1 MMILAFAGIL
11 TAVFAGLV
19 SGVTGNLFFKSYLVL
34 FDIFF
39 PLFPFFDLVKYEL
52 CICRPSALSVLM
64 VRDISP
70 VVCVTLRNMTLA
82 QHFSAW
88 LHIFP

>member
-34 FDIFF
+34 FEV
-39 PLFPFFDLVKYEL
+39 LFPRFSFF
-52 CICRPSALSVLM
+52 
-64 VRDISP
+64 
-70 VVCVTLRNMTLA
+70 
-82 QHFSAW
+82 
-88 LHIFP
+88 